1 MHNNDL
7 KIALQNWKVL
17 VKKYQRPNNKKAVIQ
32 MLNSFLPFLGLW
44 VLMYFSL
51 NWSYILTLALATV
64 NAFFLV
70 RIFIIQHDCGH
81 QSFLKSRKG
90 NDIIGFISSFFSTIP
105 YRYWSRMHSIH
116 HAHNGQLEYRGLGDI
131 HFMTIEEY
139 DKCTKWEK
147 LKYRTFRHPLVLF
160 LISPVVYLLIA
171 LRYPLVQLKGW
182 KRIRWSHLINNLL
195 LLGVFFGLAML
206 LGWKKLALVH
216 VPILFIFGVI
226 AFWFFYVQHQQEENY
241 KESKA
246 EWDHLLASI
255 RGSTCYKLPRL
266 FQWLTGN
273 IGFHHIHHLNSRI
286 PNYHLAACA
295 NENPLLNRFANVLT
309 FRQSLKCIRHKLW
322 DSEQSRMISFKE
334 YTMRSAD
341 KIPK

>member
-1 MHNNDL
+1 MQDNDL
-7 KIALQNWKVL
+7 KMALQNWKEL
-17 VKKYQRPNNKKAVIQ
+17 LKKYQKPNDKKAIIQ
-32 MLNSFLPFLGLW
+32 ILNSFLPFLGLW

-51 NWSYILTLALATV
+51 NWSYLVTLALALA

-81 QSFLKSRKG
+81 QSFFKSRRV

-116 HAHNGQLEYRGLGDI
+116 HAHNGQFEYRGLGDI
-131 HFMTIEEY
+131 HFLTTEEY
-139 DKCTKWEK
+139 RMLSKWK
-147 LKYRTFRHPLVLF
+147 RLKYRIFRHPIVLF
-160 LISPVVYLLIA
+160 LVAPIVYLSVA
-171 LRYPLVQLKGW
+171 LRYPLVRLKGW

-195 LLGVFFGLAML
+195 LLVVFTVLAML
-206 LGWKKLALVH
+206 LGWKKLVLIH
-216 VPILFIFGVI
+216 IPILLFFGII

-241 KESKA
+241 KESK
-246 EWDHLLASI
+246 EKWDHLVASI
-255 RGSTCYKLPRL
+255 RGSTCYKLPKL

-295 NENPLLNRFANVLT
+295 HENPLLNQFANILT
-309 FRQSLKCIRHKLW
+309 IRQSLKCIRHKLW
-322 DSEQSRMISFKE
+322 DTEQRRMISFKE
-334 YTMRSAD
+334 YYRMASRRRH
-341 KIPK
+341 